1 MDDDLILISSEEE
14 VLEQEN
20 LNQALNEWDLEEEKK
35 EIENYA
41 AAYYDSIKRDIE
53 DLNYYENT

>member
-20 LNQALNEWDLEEEKK
+20 LTQALNEWDLEEEKK
-35 EIENYA
+35 ETYEYA
-41 AAYYDSIKRDIE
+41 AAYYDSVKRDIE

>member
-20 LNQALNEWDLEEEKK
+20 LNQALNEWDLEEE
-35 EIENYA
+35 IENYA
-41 AAYYDSIKRDIE
+41 AAYYDSVKRDIE
-53 DLNYYENT
+53 DLNYYENN